1 MREQEFI
8 SAVVGLVAVVIL
20 FLLASW
26 IQTVE
31 LAQY

>member
-1 MREQEFI
+1 MRQQEFI
-8 SAVVGLVAVVIL
+8 SAIVGLVSVVIL

>member
-1 MREQEFI
+1 MKQSEFQLAI
-8 SAVVGLVAVVIL
+8 IGFAFTVIL

-26 IQTVE
+26 ITTIE